1 MFPGQLRP
9 TFESYDRAKRGVMTG
24 LAVLWG
30 IGTIAL
36 FRTPF
41 WGISA
46 GVFVLGLVIIQLVY
60 ARRIAVVRRV
70 AATLALRF
78 PKDRFVVGNA
88 RLVGPDDSDLGSVR
102 FNTVVVQLSE
112 SFISLWNP
120 GVGASPFMV
129 IPRAG
134 AVVDVVDSK
143 PPRLRIVSFQATATT
158 YLALFGSSGLSY
170 EASEQLKEF
179 ARDYGTR

>member
-1 MFPGQLRP
+1 VFPGQLRP
-9 TFESYDRAKRGVMTG
+9 TFESYDRAKRALMTG

-30 IGTIAL
+30 VGTILL
-36 FRTPF
+36 FRSPF
-41 WGISA
+41 WGVSA
-46 GVFVLGLVIIQLVY
+46 GVFVVGLVIIQLVY

-70 AATLALRF
+70 AATLAQRF
-78 PKDRFVVGNA
+78 PADRFLVGNA
-88 RLVGPDDSDLGSVR
+88 RLVGADDSDVGSVR

-112 SFISLWNP
+112 RTISLWNP

-134 AVVDVVDSK
+134 SVVDVVDSK
-143 PPRLRIVSFQATATT
+143 PPRLRVVSFQANATT
-158 YLALFGSSGLSY
+158 YLALFASSGLGY
-170 EASEQLKEF
+170 ERSEQLAEL